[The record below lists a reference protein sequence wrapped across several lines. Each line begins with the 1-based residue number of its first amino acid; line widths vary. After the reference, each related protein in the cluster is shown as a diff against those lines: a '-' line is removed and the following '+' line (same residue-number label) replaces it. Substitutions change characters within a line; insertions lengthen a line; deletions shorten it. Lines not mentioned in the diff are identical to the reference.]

1 VTPVIS
7 AEPKVKVSDNR
18 PSRIELSRVIARA
31 KQGDSG
37 AIHWL
42 YVNYSDNVYGYARS
56 ILRDEHEAED
66 IRQQVFVRLITS
78 IGSYKERSVPFAA
91 WLLRVTHNMAID
103 YLRRRRPILCEE
115 ARSPNVRAEERGREL
130 SEALTT
136 ALSEL
141 PPIQRDVIVLRH
153 DEEGAA
159 RRAAAVSDVPVINAG
174 DGRGQHP
181 TQALL
186 DIYTIRA
193 ELGRVD
199 GVEIAMVGDLANG
212 RTVRSLTY
220 LLSKYRDVRIWFV
233 SPPQVAMRQDIKDHL
248 DERRI
253 EWAETADLESILGKV
268 DVVYQT
274 RIQKERFVDPADYQA
289 VRGIYRITAATMERL
304 GPQAVV
310 MHPLPRVDEIAP
322 EVDEDPRAAYFRQ
335 ARNGLYIRMAL
346 LDMVL
351 S

>member
-1 VTPVIS
+1 MTPVIS

-153 DEEGAA
+153 
-159 RRAAAVSDVPVINAG
+159 VAG
-174 DGRGQHP
+174 YSP
-181 TQALL
+181 S
-186 DIYTIRA
+186 
-193 ELGRVD
+193 
-199 GVEIAMVGDLANG
+199 EIA
-212 RTVRSLTY
+212 
-220 LLSKYRDVRIWFV
+220 
-233 SPPQVAMRQDIKDHL
+233 
-248 DERRI
+248 
-253 EWAETADLESILGKV
+253 
-268 DVVYQT
+268 
-274 RIQKERFVDPADYQA
+274 
-289 VRGIYRITAATMERL
+289 ERL
-304 GPQAVV
+304 GKSEDSIHGLHHRGRRALKQSLARLEAVPV
-310 MHPLPRVDEIAP
+310 TA
-322 EVDEDPRAAYFRQ
+322 
-335 ARNGLYIRMAL
+335 
-346 LDMVL
+346 
-351 S
+351 